1 MPTVQVEYERD
12 HRVVKT
18 LVGKV
23 ALVTGATRGIGRA
36 IALELAAHGATVA
49 INFRTSLTRAEALLD
64 ELHEEGAEGVLVQG
78 DVSLRAEA
86 RRVVKEVVDSCRH
99 LEILVN
105 NAGITR
111 HRSFQKM
118 TDEEW
123 TEVINTN
130 LHAAYY
136 CMSAVLPA
144 MVAQNYGRIVNIS
157 SYAGQAGNF
166 GQAHCAASKAAI
178 IGFTKTLALEL
189 ARYNITANVIAPGY
203 TETDM
208 VGSIP
213 SEMMEQIKSRIPLG
227 RLARP
232 EEIAKAAAFLIVD
245 GDYITGQQINVNGGL
260 YM

>member
-1 MPTVQVEYERD
+1 MPTIEIEHERAYE
-12 HRVVKT
+12 VLKP
-18 LVGKV
+18 LQNKV
-23 ALVTGATRGIGRA
+23 ALVTGGSRGIGRA
-36 IALELAAHGATVA
+36 IALELAARGATVA
-49 INFRTSLTRAEALLD
+49 INFRTSLTQAEALLQQLR
-64 ELHEEGAEGVLVQG
+64 EAGGEGVLVQG
-78 DVSLRAEA
+78 DVSLRDEA
-86 RRVVKEVVDSCRH
+86 RRVVKEVLDCCKH

-111 HRSFQKM
+111 HRSFHKM

-123 TEVINTN
+123 TEVINN
-130 LHAAYY
+130 LHGAYY

-144 MVAQNYGRIVNIS
+144 MVAQNFGRIVNIS

-208 VGSIP
+208 LGGIP
-213 SEMMEQIKSRIPLG
+213 AEIIEEIKDEIPLG

-232 EEIAKAAAFLIVD
+232 EEIAKAVTFLVMD

>member
-1 MPTVQVEYERD
+1 MPTLEVEYQRES
-12 HRVVKT
+12 RVAEP
-18 LVGKV
+18 LQGKV

-36 IALELAAHGATVA
+36 IALQLAARGATVA
-49 INFRTSLTRAEALLD
+49 INFRTSLTRAEALRD
-64 ELHEEGAEGVLVQG
+64 ELRDAGTEAVLVQG

-86 RRVVKEVVDSCRH
+86 RRVVKEVLVSCKH
-99 LEILVN
+99 LDILVN

-111 HRSFQKM
+111 HRSFHKM

-130 LHAAYY
+130 LHGAYY

-189 ARYNITANVIAPGY
+189 ARYNITANVVAPGY

-208 VGSIP
+208 LRSMSPDLI
-213 SEMMEQIKSRIPLG
+213 ETIKGRIPLG
-227 RLARP
+227 RLAQP
-232 EEIAKAAAFLIVD
+232 QEIAKAVAFLIID